1 MLLVGILLLLVI
13 VIVLRLTGGGPW
25 PRKGKTRAE
34 ERDWIA
40 RQVLDVCS
48 DARVSRQM
56 QDRKP
61 LLGGVL
67 ADLMERLG
75 VAGEDSAD
83 AMRAAGFQTDA
94 LVRQRPGLAVQRR
107 GRGVEEALERAFLVG
122 IQIARTDDDYARV
135 GDEFLDLERLARRAE
150 AVELE
155 LFSEAGL
162 EGYSLCGKAAIVL
175 QDMMAGE
182 PEGARREVLTAL
194 LQVFDDRIERFQEE
208 MSAAMAK
215 ISEPETLLWGEARDR
230 RLYYFKLGVI
240 NSLRRS
246 SVLTSLT
253 HLYRLKGVNYDVE
266 EAYRLAAQECPPL
279 AIADGMEIEKLL
291 HMGPGE
297 IHGLVYR
304 RLPPGDV

>member
-1 MLLVGILLLLVI
+1 MLLVGILLLLLI

-25 PRKGKTRAE
+25 PKGKTRAE

-40 RQVLDVCS
+40 QQVLDVCS
-48 DARVSRQM
+48 DERVSRQM

-61 LLGGVL
+61 LLGGILV
-67 ADLMERLG
+67 DLMERLG
-75 VAGEDSAD
+75 VAGENSAN
-83 AMRAAGFQTDA
+83 AMRVAGFRTDE
-94 LVRQRPGLAVQRR
+94 LVRPRSNLAVRRR
-107 GRGVEEALERAFLVG
+107 GRGIEEALERAFLVG

-150 AVELE
+150 AVDLE
-155 LFSEAGL
+155 LFSETGL

-182 PEGARREVLTAL
+182 PEGARREVLIAL
-194 LQVFDDRIERFQEE
+194 LQVFDDRIRRFQEE

-215 ISEPETLLWGEARDR
+215 ISEPETLLWGEAQDR
-230 RLYYFKLGVI
+230 RLYYFKLGVT

-246 SVLTSLT
+246 SALKSLA

-266 EAYRLAAQECPPL
+266 EAYRLASQECPAL
-279 AIADGMEIEKLL
+279 AIADGTQIEKLL
-291 HMGPGE
+291 QMGPGE
-297 IHGLVYR
+297 IHGLIYR
-304 RLPPGDV
+304 RLPPGDI